1 MGTASGHDLSPGLTH
16 QIPGVAAKALG
27 FKALGFKALG
37 FKAVGCKAAAFK
49 LRNIFT

>member
-16 QIPGVAAKALG
+16 QIPGVVAKALG
-27 FKALGFKALG
+27 FKAGD
-37 FKAVGCKAAAFK
+37 CKAAAFK

>member
-1 MGTASGHDLSPGLTH
+1 VGTASGHDLSPGLTH
-16 QIPGVAAKALG
+16 QIPGAAA
-27 FKALGFKALG
+27 KALGFKALG